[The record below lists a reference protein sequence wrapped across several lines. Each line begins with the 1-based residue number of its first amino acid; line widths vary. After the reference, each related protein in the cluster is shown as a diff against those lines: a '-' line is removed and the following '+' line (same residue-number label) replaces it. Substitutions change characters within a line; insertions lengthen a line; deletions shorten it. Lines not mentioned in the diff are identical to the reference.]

1 MKKRTLAIFLGLL
14 LVFCLSSCACQHEWK
29 EATCTEPK
37 TCTKCGETEGEA
49 LGHKWTEAT
58 CTKAKECSRCGEESG
73 EPLGH
78 DVKEWKE
85 ESASTCSEAGKE
97 VGTCTRCGETVTKDL
112 PLGDQDESDLFF
124 QWNPCEEMHS
134 LWKRTGE

>member
-49 LGHKWTEAT
+49 LGQKQPAQ
-58 CTKAKECSRCGEESG
+58 KRR
-73 EPLGH
+73 
-78 DVKEWKE
+78 
-85 ESASTCSEAGKE
+85 SAAAAEKRVE
-97 VGTCTRCGETVTKDL
+97 
-112 PLGDQDESDLFF
+112 
-124 QWNPCEEMHS
+124 N
-134 LWKRTGE
+134 LWDMT

>member
-49 LGHKWTEAT
+49 LGHKSEGVQPLRRREWRT
-58 CTKAKECSRCGEESG
+58 SG
-73 EPLGH
+73 
-78 DVKEWKE
+78 
-85 ESASTCSEAGKE
+85 T
-97 VGTCTRCGETVTKDL
+97 
-112 PLGDQDESDLFF
+112 
-124 QWNPCEEMHS
+124 
-134 LWKRTGE
+134 

>member
-14 LVFCLSSCACQHEWK
+14 LVFCLTSCACQHEWK

-58 CTKAKECSRCGEESG
+58 CTKAKECSRCGAESG
-73 EPLGH
+73 KALGH

-85 ESASTCSEAGKE
+85 EKTPTCSEMGTE
-97 VGTCTRCGETVTKDL
+97 IGTCTRCGETVTKSL
-112 PLGDQDESDLFF
+112 PMVDHTPGDWS
-124 QWNPCEEMHS
+124 
-134 LWKRTGE
+134 